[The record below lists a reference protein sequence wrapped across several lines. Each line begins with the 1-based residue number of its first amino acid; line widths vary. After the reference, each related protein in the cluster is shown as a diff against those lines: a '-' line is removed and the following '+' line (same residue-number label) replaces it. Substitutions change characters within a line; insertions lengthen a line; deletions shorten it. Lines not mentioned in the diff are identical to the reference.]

1 MTNSLTTKDLF
12 KKNDIQERFEKLLGK
27 KAPGFISS
35 VLQTVSNNK
44 LLANADPKTVL
55 TAAATAATLDL
66 PINQNL
72 GFAWIVPY
80 KGQAQFQ
87 IGWKGFV
94 QLALRSGQYKGI
106 NVTEVYENQ
115 YKGFNRLTEVL
126 DADFNI
132 DGEGEIVGYASY
144 FKLNNGMEKTCFWS
158 IESVQKHAQKYSK
171 AYNKS
176 FSPWQDKDQKHAMGK
191 KTVLKNMLSKWGI
204 MSIEMQTAQLMD
216 QSVQETEGVAN
227 YPDNDTIDVTAEAVD
242 EENTRII
249 SFLKKAKTQAE
260 IDEIK
265 NSLDAE
271 QLEGLKDIITDIE
284 NNIILIVESKN

>member
-1 MTNSLTTKDLF
+1 MGNSLTTKDLF
-12 KKNDIQERFEKLLGK
+12 KKNDIQERFEALLGK

-35 VLQTVSNNK
+35 VLQTVNNNK
-44 LLANADPKTVL
+44 LLANANPQTVL

-87 IGWKGFV
+87 MGWKGFV
-94 QLALRSGQYKGI
+94 QLALRTGQYKAI

-115 YKGFNRLTEVL
+115 FKSFNQLSEEL

-132 DGEGEIVGYASY
+132 DGEGKIVGYASY
-144 FKLNNGMEKTCFWS
+144 FRLNNGMEKTCYWS
-158 IESVQKHAQKYSK
+158 VKAVIKHAKKYSK
-171 AYNKS
+171 AYNQS
-176 FSPWQDKDQKHAMGK
+176 FSPWQDKDQKHAMAK

-216 QSVQETEGVAN
+216 QSVQETEGIAK
-227 YPDNDTIDVTAEAVD
+227 YPDNDTIDVTAESVN
-242 EENTRII
+242 EEHDRIK
-249 SFLKKAKTQAE
+249 SFLKKAETQE
-260 IDEIK
+260 QIDEIK
-265 NSLDAE
+265 NSLDNS
-271 QLEGLKDIITDIE
+271 QLQVLKTDIE
-284 NNIILIVESKN
+284 DAENTLILSTQTA